1 MRNRKRGLTKKVKV
15 FNLIYLE
22 SKLQNLVFNTEALKT
37 PRIHGESFCCF
48 NGNLSYKPQ
57 NILCVTLCL
66 ECLCV
71 ENRGG
76 AITSGHIA
84 P

>member
-48 NGNLSYKPQ
+48 N
-57 NILCVTLCL
+57 
-66 ECLCV
+66 
-71 ENRGG
+71 
-76 AITSGHIA
+76 H
-84 P
+84 